1 MKNLIRHRGVVAI
14 ICTFVICVP
23 SVVFAQLRA
32 EAAPQQASLQS
43 QQPGGFLSNRLGA
56 YLTIEGVLYDGNG
69 KVESN
74 SLVVDMVNG
83 KRLEKSV
90 LILVRNVR
98 LPVKERCTLKGY
110 ELGEM
115 IGSPPALREAAEE
128 QSVKYEERSS
138 AVWRWRPYFVVLI
151 AAKPDGLVIQTK

>member
-1 MKNLIRHRGVVAI
+1 MTV
-14 ICTFVICVP
+14 
-23 SVVFAQLRA
+23 
-32 EAAPQQASLQS
+32 
-43 QQPGGFLSNRLGA
+43 
-56 YLTIEGVLYDGNG
+56 EGELYDGDD

-90 LILVRNVR
+90 LILVRNVL
-98 LPVKERCTLKGY
+98 LPVKERCILKGF

-115 IGSPPALREAAEE
+115 IGSPPALRDAAEE
-128 QSVKYEERSS
+128 QGDEYEERSS
-138 AVWRWRPYFVVLI
+138 AAWRWRPYFVVLI

>member
-1 MKNLIRHRGVVAI
+1 MKNLIRHLCVVVIA
-14 ICTFVICVP
+14 CTFALGAP
-23 SVVFAQLRA
+23 SVVFAQLRV
-32 EAAPQQASLQS
+32 EAPPQQASLQP

-56 YLTIEGVLYDGNG
+56 YLTIEGVLYDGNE

-83 KRLEKSV
+83 KRLEKSL

-98 LPVKERCTLKGY
+98 LRVKERCILKGY

-128 QSVKYEERSS
+128 QGDKYEERSS